1 MTTPALR
8 VDPYVEPPPA
18 KVTALV
24 GWEAAAWHAPDWWR
38 RHWALSGLQTDVSA
52 RMQEGS
58 REDWVLWSQ
67 ALDEDGGGVLDM
79 LTALPPGD
87 IGFAVVS
94 ATKR

>member
-1 MTTPALR
+1 M
-8 VDPYVEPPPA
+8 
-18 KVTALV
+18 

-38 RHWALSGLQTDVSA
+38 RHWELSGLLTDVSA

>member
-1 MTTPALR
+1 
-8 VDPYVEPPPA
+8 
-18 KVTALV
+18 
-24 GWEAAAWHAPDWWR
+24 
-38 RHWALSGLQTDVSA
+38 
-52 RMQEGS
+52 MQEGS